1 MRYTDGLPSQNSLS
15 SEFPSVSSVCT
26 KPNARRAAVCAH
38 LPNEACAGHTVL
50 TAVLSHGTVRDLAHR
65 LLSVIDIHA
74 DYDEP
79 STTYNI
85 QQSGRGRLY
94 QNGRERS
101 DALRTPPLLLFLL
114 HQVLHGASQ

>member
-38 LPNEACAGHTVL
+38 LPIEACAGHTVL

-65 LLSVIDIHA
+65 LFSVIDIHA

-79 STTYNI
+79 STTYNNLAVAV
-85 QQSGRGRLY
+85 QCSRRATECTGNSLGD
-94 QNGRERS
+94 E
-101 DALRTPPLLLFLL
+101 
-114 HQVLHGASQ
+114 